1 MNVNGIGGVFI
12 YADDPKSLSEWY
24 SAQFGLEFLYYEEAN
39 TYYLEFHWREAD
51 DPEQKASTTFAIRPA
66 KRPLGPERLEFM
78 VNFRV
83 NDLDALLRHL
93 LEQGVQAEGVRDL
106 EYGRFTWLH
115 DPEGNRIELWQ
126 PK

>member
-1 MNVNGIGGVFI
+1 MKVTGIGGVFI
-12 YADDPKSLSEWY
+12 YADDPKTMAEWY
-24 SAQFGLEFLYYEEAN
+24 TRHFGLEFLYYEEAN

-51 DPEQKASTTFAIRPA
+51 DPGIEASTTFAIRPA
-66 KRPLGPERLEFM
+66 RKPLGPERLEFM

-83 NDLDALLRHL
+83 SDLDGLLRQL
-93 LEQGVQAEGVRDL
+93 LEQGIQTEAVRDL

-126 PK
+126 PE